1 MTCIMR
7 ENNSHAT
14 EHVISRDPVKPCPV
28 CGSVERTCRRTD
40 GRSRPPHHLRESSAW
55 RTSFAWWPEVDVS
68 AALSR
73 RVHALAAAARVPVS
87 ILFDYMVRQV
97 LRGHGQ
103 PDRGPHFASDA
114 MVARINHAL
123 GGDSR

>member
-1 MTCIMR
+1 MSSYGQC
-7 ENNSHAT
+7 ET

-28 CGSVERTCRRTD
+28 CGSVERTCRRTN
-40 GRSRPPHHLRESSAW
+40 GRSRSPHHLRES
-55 RTSFAWWPEVDVS
+55 FGWWPEIEVS

-73 RVHALAAAARVPVS
+73 RVHALATAARVPVS
-87 ILFDYMVRQV
+87 ILFDYLVCQV

-103 PDRGPHFASDA
+103 PGRGPHFASDA

-123 GGDSR
+123 GGDR